1 SMASDER
8 FRIGPPLTEWGRI
21 SAGIGGSPSLSSIAT
36 SRVAK
41 RGNTHLFRRAAAIL
55 VLVGGGAIVG
65 RLSAGVR
72 VGGGSTLALGGSDA
86 IAPYANDAGSDGTEI
101 GGTAQLV
108 SSGGEVFS
116 SPQAALA
123 SLERAQRTYEAA
135 ATYLASHDT
144 SASSSDPSEQYRTR
158 LAALDRTAETMGQA
172 LREAPQDPLIN
183 QYYLATMNARE
194 QTLRRLGTVMPVGN
208 RLGRF

>member
-1 SMASDER
+1 VE
-8 FRIGPPLTEWGRI
+8 L
-21 SAGIGGSPSLSSIAT
+21 
-36 SRVAK
+36 VANE
-41 RGNTHLFRRAAAIL
+41 GDSFT
-55 VLVGGGAIVG
+55 
-65 RLSAGVR
+65 
-72 VGGGSTLALGGSDA
+72 
-86 IAPYANDAGSDGTEI
+86 
-101 GGTAQLV
+101 
-108 SSGGEVFS
+108 

-135 ATYLASHDT
+135 AMYLASHDT
-144 SASSSDPSEQYRTR
+144 MSSADASEQYRTR
-158 LAALDRTAETMGQA
+158 LAALDRTAETMQQA